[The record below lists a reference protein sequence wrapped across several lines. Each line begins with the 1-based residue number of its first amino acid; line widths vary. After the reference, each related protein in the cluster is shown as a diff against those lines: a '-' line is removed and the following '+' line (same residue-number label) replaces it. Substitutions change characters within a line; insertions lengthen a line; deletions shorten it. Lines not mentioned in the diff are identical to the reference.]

1 MGSEF
6 EHKKKKRCVSC
17 NLVITTFFFSFYG
30 KLVGNLARDTSYAHM
45 WILILSFM
53 KTKQKIIQ

>member
-6 EHKKKKRCVSC
+6 EHKKKRDAFP
-17 NLVITTFFFSFYG
+17 VILLLLLFFFLFTG